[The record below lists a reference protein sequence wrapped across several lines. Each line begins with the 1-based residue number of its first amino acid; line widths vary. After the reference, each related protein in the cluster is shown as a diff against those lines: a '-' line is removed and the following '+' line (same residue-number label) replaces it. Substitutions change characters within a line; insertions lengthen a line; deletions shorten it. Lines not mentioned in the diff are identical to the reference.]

1 MMNIEIQYL
10 SLLKEVLLKGNKKQ
24 DRTGTGT
31 ISKFGVF
38 MEHDMSLGFPLL
50 TTKKVHWPSVVTEL
64 MWMLAGRTDL
74 WWLLNKDCNIWTGDA
89 YKAYKERTK
98 SNISPEEFKM
108 HILSDWRFS
117 EEFGNFGP
125 IYGKKWR
132 DFKGVDQ
139 VERVLETLRNYPDSR
154 RMLVSAWDPSD
165 VREAILPPCH
175 YSWQLYVRDE
185 EYLSL
190 HYNMRSNDLFLGAPF
205 NIASYALLLCII
217 ADQVGMIPDRLSCS
231 IGDAHIYTNHVDQ
244 VREQL
249 SRDPRD
255 LPRLKVKRG
264 LPITEF
270 PNVYD
275 EKAFELEGYNPHPAI
290 KAPLSN

>member
-1 MMNIEIQYL
+1 MNIEEQYL
-10 SLLKEVLLKGNKKQ
+10 ALLNKVLTTGNTKE

-38 MEHDMSLGFPLL
+38 LEHDMSLGFPLL
-50 TTKKVHWPSVVTEL
+50 TTKEVHWKSVVTEL
-64 MWMLAGRTDL
+64 MWMLGGHTDL
-74 WWLLNKDCNIWTGDA
+74 WWLLKRDCNIWTGDA
-89 YKAYKERTK
+89 FKKYQKETK
-98 SNISPEEFKM
+98 SNITKEEFKNY
-108 HILSDWRFS
+108 ILNDPKFAKQ
-117 EEFGNFGP
+117 FGEFGP

-132 DFKGVDQ
+132 DFKGADQ
-139 VERVLETLRNYPDSR
+139 VSDMIDKLRNDPDSR

-165 VREAILPPCH
+165 VHEAILPACH
-175 YSWQLYVRDE
+175 FSWQLYVRDG

-217 ADQVGMIPDRLSCS
+217 AAEVGMIPDKLSCS
-231 IGDAHIYTNHVDQ
+231 IGDAHIYLNHTDQ
-244 VREQL
+244 VEEQL
-249 SRDPRD
+249 TRD
-255 LPRLKVKRG
+255 LRPLPTLEIKNA

-270 PNVYD
+270 PGAHNED
-275 EKAFELEGYNPHPAI
+275 NFILSGYNPHPSI

>member
-1 MMNIEIQYL
+1 MNIENQYL
-10 SLLKEVLLKGNKKQ
+10 ALLEEVLSKGHRKE

-38 MEHDMSLGFPLL
+38 LEHDMSLGFPIL

-64 MWMLAGRTDL
+64 MWMLGGRTDL
-74 WWLLNKDCNIWTGDA
+74 WWLIEKGCNIWVGDA
-89 YKAYKERTK
+89 YKAYREKTK
-98 SNISPEEFKM
+98 SEISVAEFKK
-108 HILSDWRFS
+108 HILEDPVFS
-117 EEFGNFGP
+117 ATFGEFGP

-132 DFKGVDQ
+132 DFNGVDQ
-139 VERVLETLRNYPDSR
+139 VENVLSTLKSNPDSR

-165 VREAILPPCH
+165 VHKALLPPCH

-217 ADQVGMIPDRLSCS
+217 ADQVGMIPDKLSCS
-231 IGDAHIYTNHVDQ
+231 IGDAHIYTNHVGQ
-244 VREQL
+244 AKEQL
-249 SRDPRD
+249 SREPRD
-255 LPRLKVKRG
+255 LPKLKINSG
-264 LPITEF
+264 LPVTDF
-270 PNVYD
+270 PSVYD
-275 EKAFELEGYNPHPAI
+275 EKAFVLEGYNPHPAI